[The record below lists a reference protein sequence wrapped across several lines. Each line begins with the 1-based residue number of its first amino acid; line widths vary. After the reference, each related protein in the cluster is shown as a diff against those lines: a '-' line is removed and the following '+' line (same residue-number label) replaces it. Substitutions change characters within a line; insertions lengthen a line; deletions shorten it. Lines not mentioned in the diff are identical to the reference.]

1 MVVQTRHSAGS
12 AHIDVYCQYSNLTH
26 YYSFLTPLG
35 ASSPSFLLPAAAAE
49 TSSRHINVHKHSVR
63 ERVDYK
69 DQDMNTVCFISVL
82 ADVTYNTEK
91 RKIINTIWPQC
102 HNELEMDM

>member
-69 DQDMNTVCFISVL
+69 DQDMNSVFHFR
-82 ADVTYNTEK
+82 TS
-91 RKIINTIWPQC
+91 
-102 HNELEMDM
+102 